1 MNLAI
6 QMTLFFSLSLLF
18 LTIEKNQR
26 TLMQQKSSR
35 LIQSVCLITSITL
48 ASLLS
53 LYLYL
58 WLPELPPV
66 FNVVIADVFLL
77 SLVSFAISL
86 FFAWILA
93 HTNWLN
99 RTLAQLCIVIPI
111 LINLAMSTLEHF
123 FSTDFLYT
131 YSVWLGFFW
140 ICGILGAGIQ
150 ERLRIA
156 PIPTF
161 LRGVPLQL
169 LVLLLLLLSFSFFL
183 GMFFRRLF

>member
-86 FFAWILA
+86 FFCLDFSAYQLA
-93 HTNWLN
+93 KPHPCPTVYRHPYSDKFGNVNAGAFLQH
-99 RTLAQLCIVIPI
+99 R
-111 LINLAMSTLEHF
+111 F
-123 FSTDFLYT
+123 FVYL
-131 YSVWLGFFW
+131 
-140 ICGILGAGIQ
+140 
-150 ERLRIA
+150 
-156 PIPTF
+156 
-161 LRGVPLQL
+161 
-169 LVLLLLLLSFSFFL
+169 
-183 GMFFRRLF
+183 